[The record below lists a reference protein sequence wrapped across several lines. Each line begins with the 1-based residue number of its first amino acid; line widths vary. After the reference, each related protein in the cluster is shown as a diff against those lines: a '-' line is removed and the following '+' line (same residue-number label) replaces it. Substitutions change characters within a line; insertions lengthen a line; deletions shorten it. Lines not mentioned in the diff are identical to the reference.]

1 MAYRAEVMETET
13 LTALEDQQIPYN
25 RKPVDLVHLSRQTF
39 GSKDLEAEVLNL
51 FLSHSLCCLQRLQ
64 AATTDQQWIDA
75 AHSIKGSARAIGAWE
90 VGDLAE
96 QFEQQAIAGLLGE
109 KAEASRAI
117 EQAVSATNDY
127 IRTLVTD
134 AA

>member
-1 MAYRAEVMETET
+1 MAYTAEMLETET
-13 LTALEDQQIPYN
+13 LNALDEQHIPYS

-51 FLSHSLCCLQRLQ
+51 FLSHSIQCLQRMQ
-64 AATTDQQWIDA
+64 AAKTDQQWVDA

-96 QFEQQAIAGLLGE
+96 RYEQNAIAGTLVE
-109 KAEASRAI
+109 KAEAGRAI
-117 EQAVSATNDY
+117 ELAVKEANDY
-127 IRTLVTD
+127 IRTLVSD
-134 AA
+134 AS